1 MAGIGAVVGRDEGL
15 AFVAEV
21 ALKDNGALIAEAE
34 DSRRLCALLY
44 CLAHAAEH
52 GGHADAAA
60 DEHRSA
66 AERADVKAVAERA
79 EHIELV
85 AGPAL
90 AEPLRAL
97 ALHLKDDAQ
106 LGRLPCTDRDR
117 AAQQMTL
124 AAGNVNELAALR
136 QLRDLRCVQHH
147 QK

>member
-52 GGHADAAA
+52 GGHADAAT

-79 EHIELV
+79 EHIEL
-85 AGPAL
+85 
-90 AEPLRAL
+90 
-97 ALHLKDDAQ
+97 
-106 LGRLPCTDRDR
+106 DRKS
-117 AAQQMTL
+117 
-124 AAGNVNELAALR
+124 V
-136 QLRDLRCVQHH
+136 V
-147 QK
+147 